1 MLEQRNSGG
10 MIRKALKV
18 LKSIQLLLMVSVR
31 LFLNK
36 LIFFQIPLRA
46 LTLFLQNQTNL
57 VTESRVHPLLH
68 TNCHRQIVFAKFNLK
83 IEYPPIYERVI
94 WNHKITEEQL
104 INHAIKSLN

>member
-46 LTLFLQNQTNL
+46 LTLFLQN
-57 VTESRVHPLLH
+57 
-68 TNCHRQIVFAKFNLK
+68 
-83 IEYPPIYERVI
+83 
-94 WNHKITEEQL
+94 
-104 INHAIKSLN
+104 